1 MVEVGW
7 VRAAVLAGAVGVAAM
22 PVARAADCGM
32 EATQSGAND
41 CAGQE
46 FKTANAALNATYN
59 RIVGRLAGQA
69 EARQL
74 LTKAQRAW
82 VAFRDAEC
90 KFSASGVQGG
100 SIQPMIASMCQTD
113 LTKARTEALRRYLDC
128 KEGDLSCP
136 VPAQ

>member
-1 MVEVGW
+1 MVGIGW
-7 VRAAVLAGAVGVAAM
+7 IRAAVLAGAVGVAAT
-22 PVARAADCGM
+22 PTARAECDAGLP
-32 EATQSGAND
+32 QQGLND
-41 CAGQE
+41 CAFRE
-46 FKTANAALNATYN
+46 FEAADAALNATYR
-59 RIVGRLAGQA
+59 RIVARLAGQT

-90 KFSASGVQGG
+90 GFSASGVQGG

-113 LTKARTEALRRYLDC
+113 LTKVRTEALRRYLDC

-136 VPAQ
+136 VPVQ

>member
-1 MVEVGW
+1 MVEIGW
-7 VRAAVLAGAVGVAAM
+7 VRAALLAGVVAVAAT
-22 PVARAADCGM
+22 PFARAECD
-32 EATQSGAND
+32 SGLPQQGLND
-41 CAGQE
+41 CAHRE
-46 FKTANAALNATYN
+46 FDAADAARNAAYR
-59 RIVGRLAGQA
+59 RIVARLAGQT

-90 KFSASGVQGG
+90 GFSASGVQGG
-100 SIQPMIASMCQTD
+100 SIQPMIVSMCQTD